1 MIAWPALIR
10 SRCSEKCCAEK
21 PAARELERLV
31 EDRNAFVVAA
41 SVGAEA
47 RISAME
53 LAASQNEPP
62 QQPEARAA
70 PPANEAAPPANE
82 AAPPANEAATA
93 EEEAAPVEA
102 EADAA
107 TFASVLRIPGYLPWR
122 EIFTF

>member
-1 MIAWPALIR
+1 MQR
-10 SRCSEKCCAEK
+10 SQGTRTVSQRSKCI
-21 PAARELERLV
+21 
-31 EDRNAFVVAA
+31 NFVVAA

-47 RISAME
+47 RISAIE

-70 PPANEAAPPANE
+70 RPANK
-82 AAPPANEAATA
+82 AATA
-93 EEEAAPVEA
+93 EEEAAPVGA